1 MRILISGLGGFMGRE
16 VAKLALE
23 GYRGAELTAG
33 VDLMGAKD
41 APAPCA
47 ASFDEARTDVD
58 VVVDFSHHDCTMA
71 LLDFVTKHGLRL
83 VLATTGQTEEEKAAV
98 LAASKKIPLFFAANY
113 SLGIALLT
121 EMAKKAAAAMPDAEI
136 EIIEKHHDR
145 KVDAPSG
152 TALALAEAI
161 REVRPGAEIVR
172 GRDGFGKRTKTEIG
186 IHAIRMGNF
195 AGEHEIMIGTPNQTI
210 TLKHETHSRALFA
223 EGALA
228 AAEFLMKQGPG
239 LYDMK
244 SMLAD

>member
-23 GYRGAELTAG
+23 GYRGAELVAG

-41 APAPCA
+41 APVPCA
-47 ASFDEARTDVD
+47 SSFAEARTDVD
-58 VVVDFSHHDCTMA
+58 VVVDFSHHNCTKQ
-71 LLDFVTKHGLRL
+71 LLDFVTKNGLRL
-83 VLATTGQTEEEKAAV
+83 VLATTGQTEEEKAAIQ
-98 LAASKKIPLFFAANY
+98 AASEKIPLFFAANS

-121 EMAKKAAAAMPDAEI
+121 ELAQQVAAAMPEAEI

-161 REVRPGAEIVR
+161 REVRPEMELHR
-172 GRDGFGKRTKTEIG
+172 GRDGYGKRTKTEIG
-186 IHAIRMGNF
+186 IHAVRMGNIV
-195 AGEHEIMIGTPNQTI
+195 GEHEIMIGTNNQII
-210 TLKHETHSRALFA
+210 TLKHEAFSRAVFA

-228 AAEFLMKQGPG
+228 AAGFLMTQGPG

-244 SMLAD
+244 SLLSD